1 MDQRK
6 KGYKPPFFRNNPPG
20 QPTSRE
26 PKMIE
31 TGGQRPR
38 KPPIQC
44 WGCKG
49 DHMFIDFPHRGEKV
63 GIVHNVWQ
71 AEKVEDMG

>member
-1 MDQRK
+1 M
-6 KGYKPPFFRNNPPG
+6 GNKPPFFINNPHG

-26 PKMIE
+26 PQMIE
-31 TGGQRPR
+31 IRGQRPR

-49 DHMFIDFPHRGEKV
+49 DHMYKYCLHRGDKEGLFRRYKKMKQLMK
-63 GIVHNVWQ
+63 W
-71 AEKVEDMG
+71 A